1 MKIKD
6 SNNIQIIIIIII
18 IYIWEEKDLGGLGGE
33 RYTLFLEGI
42 VALEAGTEAINGL
55 ASLSN
60 PKSHCVYCPS

>member
-1 MKIKD
+1 MKIED
-6 SNNIQIIIIIII
+6 SDNIQIIIIINMG
-18 IYIWEEKDLGGLGGE
+18 EKDLGGLGRE
-33 RYTLFLEGI
+33 RDTLFLEGI